1 MTATAT
7 TEQIQRVADL
17 LAAREMKLVT
27 AESCTA
33 GMVAGALSSV
43 PGISA
48 WLCGGVVVYR
58 NETKHAL
65 LAIPNELLADPG
77 PVSEPVVRRMAERVL
92 AIIPEA
98 DLSIAITGHLGPN
111 APLELDGIVW
121 LAVGLR
127 NGEQC
132 PRTFVERLQLP
143 PQSRLE
149 RQARAVEEALRFLA
163 SNLEMIVT

>member
-1 MTATAT
+1 MTAVAT
-7 TEQIQRVADL
+7 REQIQRVANL
-17 LAAREMKLVT
+17 LAARGLKLAT

-33 GMVAGALSSV
+33 GMVAGALSAV

-65 LAIPNELLADPG
+65 LGIPNELLANPG
-77 PVSEPVVRRMAERVL
+77 PVSEPVARLMSERVL
-92 AIIPEA
+92 AAVPEA
-98 DLSIAITGHLGPN
+98 DVSVAVTGHLGPN
-111 APLELDGIVW
+111 APPELDGIVW
-121 LAVGLR
+121 LAVGVR

-132 PRTFVERLQLP
+132 PHTFVERLQLP

-163 SNLEMIVT
+163 GNLEMIVR